1 MIKLQKISLYL
12 LILGTILNVFIIT
25 QNGIPFRSATICIVI
40 AWIGFIS
47 GLGIMKHVIRLR
59 KKDDIFESEVVNTE
73 EIELYNS
80 TFYIDGEEIK

>member
-1 MIKLQKISLYL
+1 
-12 LILGTILNVFIIT
+12 
-25 QNGIPFRSATICIVI
+25 VI